1 MLHPRSI
8 QAQIKRGGGGGGV
21 VTFLALANMFLF
33 TLWHL
38 SLHLQPGV
46 MLRYDIFSCTCSQV
60 SCYAMT
66 SYLTLAARC
75 HGTLW
80 EVGGGLITFL
90 ALANMFHATLWHL
103 LLHLH
108 PGFMLRYDIFSCTC
122 SQVSCYAMTS
132 SSLAFAARCHAT
144 LWGVGGRNDVPCT
157 CKHVSCYAMTSSLA
171 LAARFHATLWHLL
184 LHLQPGVMLRY
195 DIFSCT
201 CSQVSCY
208 AMGVGGGVITF
219 LALAN
224 MLNKLR
230 KHVEQAGWLG
240 LHVLR
245 QKKSGF
251 FQTRVLHMDA
261 KHGWNCE
268 FIASKSCKYHQK
280 WMMVFKEETKPSK
293 GCRFYAWPML
303 RTRKNSG
310 TVIHDVT
317 CFLLTLPFAFLSQ
330 SFFRQDTYVVPIKI
344 WATTAIGK
352 IGLVIPK
359 LKSTQVNKM
368 KVRL

>member
-1 MLHPRSI
+1 MTS
-8 QAQIKRGGGGGGV
+8 
-21 VTFLALANMFLF
+21 FLALAARCHA

-38 SLHLQPGV
+38 LLHLQPGV
-46 MLRYDIFSCTCSQV
+46 MLRYDILSNTCSQV
-60 SCYAMT
+60 SWYAM
-66 SYLTLAARC
+66 
-75 HGTLW
+75 GG
-80 EVGGGLITFL
+80 GGGLITFL

-208 AMGVGGGVITF
+208 AMGAGGGVITF

-245 QKKSGF
+245 QKKSVF

-280 WMMVFKEETKPSK
+280 WMMVFKEKTKPSK

-317 CFLLTLPFAFLSQ
+317 LFFADITVCIPFTILF
-330 SFFRQDTYVVPIKI
+330 
-344 WATTAIGK
+344 
-352 IGLVIPK
+352 
-359 LKSTQVNKM
+359 
-368 KVRL
+368 